1 MKLTYNFRLGPEAL
15 WLVVNTV
22 LGTVLVEL
30 LANLAGLSSLP
41 SLDDLNLWLSALAV
55 SAIRT
60 ALGALLA
67 AATGGGFQT
76 PGEPKPP
83 QA

>member
-1 MKLTYNFRLGPEAL
+1 VTYNFKLGPEAL

-30 LANLAGLSSLP
+30 LANLAGLTALP
-41 SLDDLNLWLSALAV
+41 SWDNVSLWLSALAV

-67 AATGGGFQT
+67 AATSSGGFN
-76 PGEPKPP
+76 KPDP
-83 QA
+83 QG